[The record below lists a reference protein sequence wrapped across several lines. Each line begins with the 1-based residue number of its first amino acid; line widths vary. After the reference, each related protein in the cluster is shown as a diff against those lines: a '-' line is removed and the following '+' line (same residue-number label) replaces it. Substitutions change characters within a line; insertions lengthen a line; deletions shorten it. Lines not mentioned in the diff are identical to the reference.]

1 MARWIIALIIAL
13 VSLVTYFATTS
24 ENPITGEQ
32 QRVALKPDEEIAL
45 GLKSAPQMAAR
56 MGGVSRDREARA
68 LVERVGAAL
77 ARESIAARSPYRFSF
92 HVLADPKTINA
103 FALPG
108 GPIFITEG
116 LLRQLKSEAELA
128 GVLGHEI
135 GHVIARHA
143 AEHLA
148 KARLTQGLIGAA
160 TIGSGDYTAAQ
171 IGQMVGSLINMRYG
185 REDELE
191 SDALG
196 IRIMAEAGYDP
207 RAMIG
212 VMETLAK
219 ASSGSRQPEFFST
232 HPHPENRQARI
243 REEIAKRF
251 PSGVPAGLKR

>member
-1 MARWIIALIIAL
+1 MIRWILALIIAL
-13 VSLVTYFATTS
+13 VSLLTYFTSTS
-24 ENPITGEQ
+24 ENPVTGEK
-32 QRVALKPDEEIAL
+32 QRVALKPEQEIAL
-45 GLKSAPQMAAR
+45 GLKSAPEMAAQ
-56 MGGVSRDREARA
+56 MGGLSRNAEARA

-77 ARESIAARSPYRFSF
+77 ARGSLAGKSPYRFGF

-135 GHVIARHA
+135 GHVIARHSS
-143 AEHLA
+143 EHLA
-148 KARLTQGLIGAA
+148 KAKLTQGLIGAA
-160 TIGSGDYTAAQ
+160 TIGTGDYSTAQ
-171 IGQMVGSLINMRYG
+171 LGQMVGSLINMRYG

-212 VMETLAK
+212 VMETLAR

-251 PSGVPAGLKR
+251 PSGVPQGLKK

>member
-1 MARWIIALIIAL
+1 
-13 VSLVTYFATTS
+13 
-24 ENPITGEQ
+24 
-32 QRVALKPDEEIAL
+32 
-45 GLKSAPQMAAR
+45 

-243 REEIAKRF
+243 REEIAQRS
-251 PSGVPAGLKR
+251 PPACPRG

>member
-1 MARWIIALIIAL
+1 MLRWIIALLIAL
-13 VSLVTYFATTS
+13 VSLVTYFTGTS
-24 ENPITGEQ
+24 VNPLTGEK
-32 QRVALKPDEEIAL
+32 QRVALKPEEEVAL
-45 GLKSAPQMAAR
+45 GLKSAPEMAAR
-56 MGGVSRDREARA
+56 MGGLSRNGEARA
-68 LVERVGAAL
+68 LVERVGATL
-77 ARESIAARSPYRFSF
+77 VSGSVAAKSPYRFSF
-92 HVLADPKTINA
+92 HVLADPRTINA

-135 GHVIARHA
+135 GHVIARHSS
-143 AEHLA
+143 EHLA
-148 KARLTQGLIGAA
+148 KAKLTQGLIGAA
-160 TIGSGDYTAAQ
+160 TIGTGDYNTAQ

-212 VMETLAK
+212 VMETLAR

-232 HPHPENRQARI
+232 HPHPENRQTRI
-243 REEIAKRF
+243 REEIARRF
-251 PSGVPAGLKR
+251 PSGIPQELKK